1 MTHIHALK
9 WMPVWAI
16 CIMLQWGCSTPV
28 EKRAIKE
35 GPVQVLFLG
44 HDSEHHNSEAYLPML
59 QQALTPNGYYF
70 TYEEDPSVLTEEELA
85 KYDALVLYAN
95 HDEITDDQNEALMT
109 FVESGGAFVPIHSA
123 SYCFRNSKDFVE
135 LVGGQFESHD
145 TATFMAEI
153 VNDEH
158 PAMDEVTPFSSW
170 DETYKH
176 TKQSNDRTVLM
187 ERVEGEHRE
196 AYTWTRE
203 QGHGRVFYT
212 ALGHDER
219 TWARPEFHQL
229 IESGLY
235 WALGSDRQSTF
246 DQLDLPE
253 LEYSAAKIPNYEK
266 RDPPPMLQAPFDPE
280 SSQKRIQVPTGFTL
294 ELFASEPDIFNPI
307 CMAWDEKGRLWLV
320 ETKDYPNEIN
330 TTSGI
335 GNDRIKI
342 LEDTDGDGKADK
354 FTVFA
359 EDLSVPT
366 SITFA
371 NGGVVVAQA
380 PDFLFLKDT
389 DGDDKADVRET
400 IMTGW
405 GTFDTHAGP
414 SNLRYGFD
422 NQIWGV
428 VGYSAFDGEVGGE
441 HHEFGQGVY
450 RFPPDGSK
458 LEIMGRTSNNTW
470 GLGFTENFDVFIST
484 ANNTHSGYLG
494 VAERHLKDVEGL
506 LVRSVKKIDGHYA
519 FHPNTSNFRQV
530 DVFGG
535 FTAAAG
541 HSFYTARNYPK
552 EYWNRV
558 ALVCEP
564 TGHLLHRAV
573 IEKEGAGFV
582 EKDGWNL
589 FASSDEWVS
598 PVHAEVG
605 PDGAVWILDWYNFI
619 IQHNPTPPGFT
630 NGPGNAHVNPL
641 RDRQHGRIYRLVYDG
656 ASAVTYPTLSI
667 DDPDACLAA
676 LKNDNLG
683 WRLHAQRLLVERG
696 NKDVKGQLLEMLQ
709 DESAD
714 EIGLNPGVVH
724 ALWTLHGLDLV
735 NGGNEDVLVA
745 VRECLSH
752 PVAGVR
758 QNAARVLPA
767 DRATL
772 SAFQEHNAHMD
783 GDAQVRL
790 AVINK
795 LTDMSSSPALADI
808 LYALSEES
816 RVTNDEWLARALYGS
831 TVQHKEAFIEAIA
844 KSAPERIAEGYV
856 DKDEVI
862 EWFGTIDMSDWRDVP
877 VPSQWSQTGVKPLED
892 NFDGIVWFKTTV
904 ELSGSQASSRA
915 TLHLGPISDSD
926 WSYVNGIQVGSM
938 ENDYSSDRSYRIPAG
953 VLKEGVNTIT
963 VKVEDPRGRGGLYG
977 SDDMVNLQLSS
988 ETVGLAGTWK
998 FKVESQFID
1007 GRSVFNG
1014 DITVLE
1020 KFLQHYGP
1028 YAQEVA
1034 GDMVVNS
1041 FDQEIAIKTVPDQ
1054 MRYDPEVLQVE
1065 AGSTVK
1071 IVFENNDGMQH
1082 NLLIGEPGSLE
1093 MIGQAADAMAQQT
1106 DGADRGYIP
1115 QLSVVL
1121 EAAGLIDP
1129 GMSKEMIWKVPDEP
1143 GTYIYVCTFPGHWRT
1158 MNGTI
1163 QVTKPSL

>member
-1 MTHIHALK
+1 M
-9 WMPVWAI
+9 
-16 CIMLQWGCSTPV
+16 
-28 EKRAIKE
+28 
-35 GPVQVLFLG
+35 LFLG

-59 QQALTPNGYYF
+59 QQALTPKGYYF
-70 TYEEDPSVLTEEELA
+70 TYEEDPAVLSVEDLA
-85 KYDALVLYAN
+85 NFDAIVLYAN
-95 HDEITDDQNEALMT
+95 HDEITDEQNEALMT

-158 PAMDEVTPFSSW
+158 PAMAEVTPFASW

-235 WALGSDRQSTF
+235 WALGPDRQSTF

-253 LEYSAAKIPNYEK
+253 REYSEAKIPNYEK
-266 RDPPPMLQAPFDPE
+266 RDPPPMLQAPFNPE
-280 SSQKRIQVPTGFTL
+280 NSQKRIQVPTGFTL
-294 ELFASEPDIFNPI
+294 ELFASEPDIINPI
-307 CMAWDEKGRLWLV
+307 CMAWDERGRLWIV

-366 SITFA
+366 SLTFA
-371 NGGVVVAQA
+371 NGGVVVSQA

-400 IMTGW
+400 IITGW

-428 VGYSAFDGEVGGE
+428 VGYSAFEGVVGGE
-441 HHEFGQGVY
+441 EHQFGQGVY

-458 LEIMGRTSNNTW
+458 LEIMGRTTNNTW
-470 GLGFTENFDVFIST
+470 GLGFNENFDVFIST

-494 VAERHLKDVEGL
+494 IPERHLDGVEGL
-506 LVRSVKKIDGHYA
+506 IVRSVKKIDGHYA
-519 FHPNTSNFRQV
+519 FHPNTANFRQV

-573 IEKEGAGFV
+573 IEKEGAGYV

-589 FASSDEWVS
+589 LASSDEWVS

-641 RDRQHGRIYRLVYDG
+641 RDRQHGRIYRLVYNG
-656 ASAVTYPTLSI
+656 ATQTTMPELSV
-667 DDPDACLAA
+667 DDPDACLAT

-696 NKDVKGQLLEMLQ
+696 NKDVKGSLLAMLE
-709 DESAD
+709 DESSD

-724 ALWTLHGLDLV
+724 ALWTLHGLGLV

-745 VRECLSH
+745 VRNCLSH

-772 SAFQEHNAHMD
+772 NAFMENGAHLD
-783 GDAQVRL
+783 GDPQVRL

-795 LTDMSSSPALADI
+795 LTDMPSSPAVAGL
-808 LYALSEES
+808 LYGLSEEE
-816 RVTNDEWLARALYGS
+816 RITQDEWLARALYAA
-831 TVQHKEAFIEAIA
+831 TVRHKEAFIDAAA
-844 KSAPERIAEGYV
+844 KADPERIAQGYTG
-856 DKDEVI
+856 DKQPAD
-862 EWFGTIDMSDWRDVP
+862 WSGDTDMTDWNDVK
-877 VPSQWSQTGVKPLED
+877 VPSRWSQTGVADLED
-892 NFDGIVWFKTTV
+892 NFDGIVWFKTTID
-904 ELSGSQASSRA
+904 LTRAQAASRG
-915 TLHLGPISDSD
+915 TLNLAFISDSD
-926 WSYVNGIQVGSM
+926 VSFVNGVQVGSM
-938 ENDYSSDRSYRIPAG
+938 IRNYTTTRSYRIPAG
-953 VLKEGVNTIT
+953 ILKEGSNTIT
-963 VKVEDPRGRGGLYG
+963 VKVTDDRGRGGIIG
-977 SDDMVNLQLSS
+977 RDDQVNLQLGSQ
-988 ETVGLAGTWK
+988 TKALAGLWK
-998 FKVESQFID
+998 YKIEEKFMP
-1007 GRSVFNG
+1007 GRTAFEG

-1020 KFLQHYGP
+1020 KFLLHYGP
-1028 YAQEVA
+1028 YAKEVA
-1034 GDMVVNS
+1034 ANAAVASV
-1041 FDQEIAIKTVPDQ
+1041 DQEISIKTIPDQ
-1054 MRYDPEVLQVE
+1054 MRYEPEQISVE
-1065 AGSTVK
+1065 AGTTVR
-1071 IVFENNDGMQH
+1071 INFENNDGMQH
-1082 NLLIGEPGSLE
+1082 NLLIGEPGSLQ
-1093 MIGQAADAMAQQT
+1093 MIGQAADAMAQQS
-1106 DGADRGYIP
+1106 DGAERGYIP

-1129 GMSKEMIWKVPDEP
+1129 GKSKEIIWKVPEEP
-1143 GTYIYVCTFPGHWRT
+1143 GTYIYVCTFPGHWKT

-1163 QVTKPSL
+1163 QVTKPSI